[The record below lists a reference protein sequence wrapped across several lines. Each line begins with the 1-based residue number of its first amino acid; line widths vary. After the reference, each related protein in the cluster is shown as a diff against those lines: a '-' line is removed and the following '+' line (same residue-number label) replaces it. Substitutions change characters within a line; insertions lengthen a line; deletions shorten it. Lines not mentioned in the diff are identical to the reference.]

1 MVIVFNLLILKYE
14 IDIYVMYVFDIYKIK
29 NNLQSNIKRIM
40 IY

>member
-14 IDIYVMYVFDIYKIK
+14 IDIYVMCVFDIYKIK
-29 NNLQSNIKRIM
+29 NNLQSKIKRIM